1 MRWLTGA
8 MVLDTDGERFVRADI
23 GIDGER
29 IADVVPRASPG
40 GRTTPSSTS
49 TAAGCCPG

>member
-29 IADVVPRASPG
+29 ITAIVPRASP
-40 GRTTPSSTS
+40 
-49 TAAGCCPG
+49 AAGSGWSVGWVRWT